1 MEAEGL
7 QLGEQEGQRQGRGGV
22 PRDGG
27 KGLGGRGCWG
37 GGLIL
42 WGLACPA
49 WKLGLSSQRTCGI
62 QKVLPGGKLNPG
74 PFQPLSFVL
83 AFPLRLRE
91 VAAFACLPGTTRD
104 IAASGLRSTLGCLPS
119 WFKIL
124 RRHGNTSLPTLTPHC
139 ASVVSL
145 QVISKNRLHV
155 TPAVLQNRCSC
166 AQAVSQLLFSHHA
179 RTRSRHPHSIPITTV
194 DVIPVS
200 QVSALTAMLCP
211 QVLLFYGITHYSL
224 SFYTCQ
230 TSPFIYIKKT
240 TI

>member
-7 QLGEQEGQRQGRGGV
+7 QPGEQEGQRQGRGGV
-22 PRDGG
+22 PRAGG
-27 KGLGGRGCWG
+27 KGLAGRGRWG

-49 WKLGLSSQRTCGI
+49 RKLGLSSQRTCGF

-83 AFPLRLRE
+83 DFPLRPRE
-91 VAAFACLPGTTRD
+91 VDAFACLPGTTRD
-104 IAASGLRSTLGCLPS
+104 IAASDLGCLPS

-124 RRHGNTSLPTLTPHC
+124 HRHGNTSLPTRTPHC

-155 TPAVLQNRCSC
+155 TPAVLQNRCLC
-166 AQAVSQLLFSHHA
+166 AQAVSQPLFSHRA

-230 TSPFIYIKKT
+230 TSPFIYIKKP